1 MERAKIVNIE
11 GARARRPQ
19 QRVPVPASI
28 FVERAN
34 PSFVLFDSKGQLVA
48 PAAVR
53 TVYVSPGDLPDL
65 DSYIRTHLPSLSAD
79 QYLAPADRLWV
90 LQRVLQ
96 HEARDA
102 LRLRSGYRAQGL
114 IAASKQVAAYALASE
129 GRLSYLGDTG
139 EDGPV
144 ALATNRALY
153 AVALAVASGLREP
166 AALSG
171 MTVAAVFADSGNL
184 MLPPELL
191 AGSQDLTEEQ
201 RRLLRGHPERSAEI
215 VQRSGIASELVLRA
229 VRGHHERWDGGGYPL
244 GVRGT
249 TNPIEERI
257 LAVAD
262 GFATMTSQR
271 PQASPHDPYDALREM
286 SKNRGQ
292 HGTKLLRSFVPCVG
306 RAIGLRRRAGG
317 AA

>member
-28 FVERAN
+28 FVERAE
-34 PSFVLFDSKGQLVA
+34 PSFVLFDSKGQLVS
-48 PAAVR
+48 PKAVR
-53 TVYVSPGDLPDL
+53 TVYISSGDLPDL

-79 QYLAPADRLWV
+79 QYLAPADRSWV
-90 LQRVLQ
+90 LQRVLLL
-96 HEARDA
+96 EARDA
-102 LRLRSGYRAQGL
+102 LQLRSGYQARGL
-114 IAASKQVAAYALASE
+114 IAVSKQVASYALASE
-129 GRLSYLGDTG
+129 GRLSYLGDAG

-153 AVALAVASGLREP
+153 TVGLAVASGLREP
-166 AALSG
+166 AELSG

-191 AGSQDLTEEQ
+191 AGSQQLTEEQ
-201 RRLLRGHPERSAEI
+201 WRLVRGHPQRSAEI

-229 VRGHHERWDGGGYPL
+229 VRGHHERWDGSGYPL
-244 GVRGT
+244 GAKST
-249 TNPIEERI
+249 SNPIEARI

-262 GFATMTSQR
+262 SFAAMTSPRPHAPQR
-271 PQASPHDPYDALREM
+271 DPYEALREI
-286 SKNRGQ
+286 SNNRGQ
-292 HGTKLLRSFVPCVG
+292 HDPKLLRSFVPLVG
-306 RAIGLRRRAGG
+306 RAIGLQRRAGG
-317 AA
+317 TQ